1 MQEGNTMQLTQPMVS
16 VIVPVYKVER
26 YLEQCLVSI
35 VHQSYR
41 HLEILLVDDGSP
53 DNCPQLCDMWAQ
65 RDSRIHVIHK
75 PNGGL
80 SDARNAGLRQAHGD
94 LVAFVDSDDWLALDM
109 IEKMTDAM
117 LRNQADMV
125 ICQYVVAYADGRFEK
140 RAPENGP
147 EEILNQQQALSELL
161 IDGRLTNHVWR
172 KLYWRNKVPKD
183 IFPKGR
189 NFEDIYVMP
198 ELFASCKK
206 IVYLTDPLY
215 FYRCNENGIVKTA
228 KIKDLR
234 DCLAAQEHAGK
245 IITDI
250 CPELAQQVKMCSVW
264 KTVGLWIDS
273 VFAVDLEQE
282 KHVFQKQLS
291 QKLKCAKLQ
300 DAEIL
305 GKRKQLAL
313 FFTQHSPTLAR
324 VYSKILG
331 KDDNFIADLKDFW
344 RSLRQN
350 LCLKEELRKNT
361 APKFLILCTP
371 TYGNLGDQALLKGEQ
386 CFIEKYFPG
395 YKTVLVSSGE
405 LRYVNLL
412 KNVISS
418 EDIVALQAGGNIGT
432 LYSGIHNEQES
443 AMKVFANKKL
453 MIFPQTFYYSTDAAG
468 LNALKKTRKLYESFE
483 KFKVFVRDPAS
494 AHFVQENLPNTD
506 VALMPDM
513 VLMNCPQVLHK
524 KKRRRVGLLER
535 RFRSNTSDCS
545 ARPIADSS

>member
-1 MQEGNTMQLTQPMVS
+1 MQLTQPMVS

-215 FYRCNENGIVKTA
+215 FYRCNENGIVQTA

-282 KHVFQKQLS
+282 KHVFQKQC
-291 QKLKCAKLQ
+291 CA
-300 DAEIL
+300 
-305 GKRKQLAL
+305 GV
-313 FFTQHSPTLAR
+313 P
-324 VYSKILG
+324 
-331 KDDNFIADLKDFW
+331 DF
-344 RSLRQN
+344 
-350 LCLKEELRKNT
+350 
-361 APKFLILCTP
+361 
-371 TYGNLGDQALLKGEQ
+371 QA
-386 CFIEKYFPG
+386 
-395 YKTVLVSSGE
+395 
-405 LRYVNLL
+405 
-412 KNVISS
+412 
-418 EDIVALQAGGNIGT
+418 
-432 LYSGIHNEQES
+432 
-443 AMKVFANKKL
+443 
-453 MIFPQTFYYSTDAAG
+453 
-468 LNALKKTRKLYESFE
+468 
-483 KFKVFVRDPAS
+483 
-494 AHFVQENLPNTD
+494 
-506 VALMPDM
+506 
-513 VLMNCPQVLHK
+513 
-524 KKRRRVGLLER
+524 
-535 RFRSNTSDCS
+535 
-545 ARPIADSS
+545 